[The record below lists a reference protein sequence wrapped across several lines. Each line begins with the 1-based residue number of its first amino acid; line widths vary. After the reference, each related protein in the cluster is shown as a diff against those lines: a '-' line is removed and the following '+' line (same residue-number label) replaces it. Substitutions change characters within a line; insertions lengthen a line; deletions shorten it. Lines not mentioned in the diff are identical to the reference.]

1 MNPAAPSS
9 WSEYQELAAAAFADM
24 GYAVTVDGGLQGAR
38 AVHRVDV
45 TVRFSKWGINHL
57 WIVECKYQR
66 RRVTKSAVEALK
78 SIVLDVG
85 ADRGILLSEAGFQPA
100 ALAAA
105 TKTSLSLL
113 TLAELRLQ
121 ATPDLQL
128 HLLDQLERRAI
139 ALSAIARD
147 LHFSENY
154 GANGTCYRLRPGVE
168 VRGGEA
174 ARGITVGLIAAIQ
187 DSKIGVFKEAFP
199 ATFPPEEGGYFRI
212 PDIAALVR
220 EGTRLVAQIDNWF
233 AAQSSRRAKAERR
246 LARLGLKFPNP
257 ARDAA

>member
-1 MNPAAPSS
+1 M
-9 WSEYQELAAAAFADM
+9 
-24 GYAVTVDGGLQGAR
+24 
-38 AVHRVDV
+38 
-45 TVRFSKWGINHL
+45 
-57 WIVECKYQR
+57 
-66 RRVTKSAVEALK
+66 EALK

-139 ALSAIARD
+139 SLSAIARD

-174 ARGITVGLIAAIQ
+174 ARAITVGLIAAIQ